1 MVHDVMRDGP
11 ILITGATGQL
21 GMALAAQAT
30 MPHRAVGRPD
40 FDFDSPETIARCVAE
55 TAPSLVINAAAWTAV
70 DAAEQNVAA
79 AYRANRD
86 GPAQLARLCRDSGI
100 PLIHVSTDYVF
111 DGEKGAPYLES
122 DPVAPLGVYGASKE
136 AGERA
141 VIESGADAIILRT
154 AWVFSARGKNFART
168 MINASRKT
176 NNLRVVGDQRGTPT
190 AAEDLAAAI
199 LAIVGAIRSQG
210 WRPEYR
216 GIFHATNTG
225 DTTWHGFAEVIF
237 DIAAKCG
244 AARPTV
250 TAITTA
256 EWPTPVK
263 RPADSRLD
271 GGKLAAIFGLRLPDW
286 HDATTRIVTAMLEA
300 DAHT

>member
-1 MVHDVMRDGP
+1 MSERP

-21 GMALAAQAT
+21 GMALAAQAVGA
-30 MPHRAVGRPD
+30 HRTVGRPE
-40 FDFDSPETIARCVAE
+40 FDFDHPATIGACFNDA
-55 TAPSLVINAAAWTAV
+55 APCLVINAAAWTAV
-70 DAAEQNVAA
+70 DAAEQNSEAA
-79 AYRANRD
+79 FRANRD
-86 GPAQLARLCRDSGI
+86 GPGILARLCRDAGI

-111 DGEKGAPYLES
+111 DGDKGAPYHES

-141 VIESGADAIILRT
+141 VLEAGGSAMVLRT

-176 NNLRVVGDQRGTPT
+176 NALRVVGDQRGTPT

-199 LAIVGAIRSQG
+199 LAIATRIHDGGWQPGYQG
-210 WRPEYR
+210 V
-216 GIFHATNTG
+216 FHATNSG
-225 DTTWHGFAEVIF
+225 DTTWHGFAEAIF
-237 DIAAKCG
+237 DVASRLG
-244 AARPTV
+244 ETRPVV

-256 EWPTPVK
+256 DWPTPVR

-271 GGKLAAIFGLRLPDW
+271 GTRLADEFGLRLPDW
-286 HDATTRIVTAMLEA
+286 RDATRRVITAMLAA
-300 DAHT
+300 DRYT